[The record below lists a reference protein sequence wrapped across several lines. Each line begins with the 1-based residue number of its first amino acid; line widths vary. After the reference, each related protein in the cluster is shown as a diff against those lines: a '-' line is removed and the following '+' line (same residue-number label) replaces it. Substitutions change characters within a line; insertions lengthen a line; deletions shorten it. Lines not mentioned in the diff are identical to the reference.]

1 MLDKENKR
9 RTVVLLLMV
18 LSVLNVFAQ
27 LSSRGKD
34 TPTLTTDRL
43 SPGLEYKLIFNDEF
57 NQPDGTLPDT
67 SVWKSCRRRPKV
79 TWARYLSNS
88 PEVAFIRDGKLIL
101 RAIPNS
107 NKSSTG
113 EEMLTGGIETSHS
126 FAFRYGRVECR
137 ARVNPF
143 DGNFP
148 AIWMMPRT
156 TLPWPQGGEID
167 IFEQIDQEQRAY
179 STVHSAWTRSHG
191 NLPHSGNIELD
202 MSLFHTYAVE
212 WAPGILTFFAD
223 GKQVYQYKKEPDN
236 PEQWPFDK
244 SDFYL
249 ILNQSV
255 GDGSWAKPVD
265 TTHTYQMEIDWIR
278 VYQRDKTNINKRK

>member
-34 TPTLTTDRL
+34 TPTSTTDRL
-43 SPGLEYKLIFNDEF
+43 SSGLEYKLIFNDEF
-57 NQPDGTLPDT
+57 NQPDGALPD
-67 SVWKSCRRRPKV
+67 
-79 TWARYLSNS
+79 
-88 PEVAFIRDGKLIL
+88 I
-101 RAIPNS
+101 
-107 NKSSTG
+107 
-113 EEMLTGGIETSHS
+113 
-126 FAFRYGRVECR
+126 
-137 ARVNPF
+137 
-143 DGNFP
+143 
-148 AIWMMPRT
+148 
-156 TLPWPQGGEID
+156 
-167 IFEQIDQEQRAY
+167 
-179 STVHSAWTRSHG
+179 
-191 NLPHSGNIELD
+191 
-202 MSLFHTYAVE
+202 
-212 WAPGILTFFAD
+212 
-223 GKQVYQYKKEPDN
+223 QYKKEPDN

>member
-34 TPTLTTDRL
+34 TPNSTTDRL
-43 SPGLEYKLIFNDEF
+43 SSGSEYKLIFNDEF
-57 NQPDGTLPDT
+57 NQPDGMLPD
-67 SVWKSCRRRPKV
+67 
-79 TWARYLSNS
+79 
-88 PEVAFIRDGKLIL
+88 I
-101 RAIPNS
+101 
-107 NKSSTG
+107 
-113 EEMLTGGIETSHS
+113 
-126 FAFRYGRVECR
+126 
-137 ARVNPF
+137 
-143 DGNFP
+143 
-148 AIWMMPRT
+148 
-156 TLPWPQGGEID
+156 
-167 IFEQIDQEQRAY
+167 
-179 STVHSAWTRSHG
+179 
-191 NLPHSGNIELD
+191 
-202 MSLFHTYAVE
+202 
-212 WAPGILTFFAD
+212 
-223 GKQVYQYKKEPDN
+223 QYKKEPGN

>member
-34 TPTLTTDRL
+34 TPTSTTDRL
-43 SPGLEYKLIFNDEF
+43 SSGLEF
-57 NQPDGTLPDT
+57 NQPDGTLPD
-67 SVWKSCRRRPKV
+67 
-79 TWARYLSNS
+79 
-88 PEVAFIRDGKLIL
+88 I
-101 RAIPNS
+101 
-107 NKSSTG
+107 
-113 EEMLTGGIETSHS
+113 
-126 FAFRYGRVECR
+126 
-137 ARVNPF
+137 
-143 DGNFP
+143 
-148 AIWMMPRT
+148 
-156 TLPWPQGGEID
+156 
-167 IFEQIDQEQRAY
+167 
-179 STVHSAWTRSHG
+179 
-191 NLPHSGNIELD
+191 
-202 MSLFHTYAVE
+202 
-212 WAPGILTFFAD
+212 
-223 GKQVYQYKKEPDN
+223 QYKKEPDN

>member
-34 TPTLTTDRL
+34 TPTSTTGRL
-43 SPGLEYKLIFNDEF
+43 SPGSEYKLIFNE
-57 NQPDGTLPDT
+57 
-67 SVWKSCRRRPKV
+67 
-79 TWARYLSNS
+79 
-88 PEVAFIRDGKLIL
+88 
-101 RAIPNS
+101 
-107 NKSSTG
+107 
-113 EEMLTGGIETSHS
+113 
-126 FAFRYGRVECR
+126 
-137 ARVNPF
+137 
-143 DGNFP
+143 
-148 AIWMMPRT
+148 
-156 TLPWPQGGEID
+156 
-167 IFEQIDQEQRAY
+167 
-179 STVHSAWTRSHG
+179 
-191 NLPHSGNIELD
+191 
-202 MSLFHTYAVE
+202 
-212 WAPGILTFFAD
+212 
-223 GKQVYQYKKEPDN
+223 EPDN

>member
-34 TPTLTTDRL
+34 TPNSTTDRL
-43 SPGLEYKLIFNDEF
+43 SSGLEYKLIFNDEF
-57 NQPDGTLPDT
+57 NQPDGTLPD
-67 SVWKSCRRRPKV
+67 
-79 TWARYLSNS
+79 
-88 PEVAFIRDGKLIL
+88 I
-101 RAIPNS
+101 
-107 NKSSTG
+107 
-113 EEMLTGGIETSHS
+113 
-126 FAFRYGRVECR
+126 
-137 ARVNPF
+137 
-143 DGNFP
+143 
-148 AIWMMPRT
+148 
-156 TLPWPQGGEID
+156 
-167 IFEQIDQEQRAY
+167 
-179 STVHSAWTRSHG
+179 
-191 NLPHSGNIELD
+191 
-202 MSLFHTYAVE
+202 
-212 WAPGILTFFAD
+212 
-223 GKQVYQYKKEPDN
+223 QYKKEPGN

-278 VYQRDKTNINKRK
+278 VYQKR

>member
-1 MLDKENKR
+1 
-9 RTVVLLLMV
+9 
-18 LSVLNVFAQ
+18 
-27 LSSRGKD
+27 
-34 TPTLTTDRL
+34 
-43 SPGLEYKLIFNDEF
+43 
-57 NQPDGTLPDT
+57 
-67 SVWKSCRRRPKV
+67 
-79 TWARYLSNS
+79 
-88 PEVAFIRDGKLIL
+88 
-101 RAIPNS
+101 
-107 NKSSTG
+107 
-113 EEMLTGGIETSHS
+113 
-126 FAFRYGRVECR
+126 
-137 ARVNPF
+137 
-143 DGNFP
+143 
-148 AIWMMPRT
+148 MMPRT

-179 STVHSAWTRSHG
+179 STVHSAWTRSHA
-191 NLPHSGNIELD
+191 NLPYSGNIELD

-212 WAPGILTFFAD
+212 WEPGILTFFAD

-278 VYQRDKTNINKRK
+278 VYQKR

>member
-27 LSSRGKD
+27 LSSRGKNM
-34 TPTLTTDRL
+34 PNSTTDRL
-43 SPGLEYKLIFNDEF
+43 SSGLEYKLIFNDEF
-57 NQPDGTLPDT
+57 NQPDGTLPD
-67 SVWKSCRRRPKV
+67 
-79 TWARYLSNS
+79 
-88 PEVAFIRDGKLIL
+88 I
-101 RAIPNS
+101 
-107 NKSSTG
+107 
-113 EEMLTGGIETSHS
+113 
-126 FAFRYGRVECR
+126 
-137 ARVNPF
+137 
-143 DGNFP
+143 
-148 AIWMMPRT
+148 
-156 TLPWPQGGEID
+156 
-167 IFEQIDQEQRAY
+167 
-179 STVHSAWTRSHG
+179 
-191 NLPHSGNIELD
+191 
-202 MSLFHTYAVE
+202 
-212 WAPGILTFFAD
+212 
-223 GKQVYQYKKEPDN
+223 QYKKEPGN

>member
-1 MLDKENKR
+1 MPN
-9 RTVVLLLMV
+9 
-18 LSVLNVFAQ
+18 S
-27 LSSRGKD
+27 
-34 TPTLTTDRL
+34 TTDRL
-43 SPGLEYKLIFNDEF
+43 SSGSEYKLIFNDEV

-67 SVWKSCRRRPKV
+67 GVWKSCRRRPKV
-79 TWARYLSNS
+79 TWARFLSNS
-88 PEVAFIRDGKLIL
+88 PEVAFIKDGKLIL

-179 STVHSAWTRSHG
+179 STVHSVWTRSHG

-212 WAPGILTFFAD
+212 WVPGILTFFAD

-278 VYQRDKTNINKRK
+278 VYQKR